1 VSMKGSIVNQIEV
14 NRYFTKGEDPYTAIK
29 WEERTARITNFKGE
43 VIFEQKGVR
52 VPESWSVTATNIVVS
67 KYFYGMLGTPERET
81 GVDQLVRRVVKTI
94 TAAGIA
100 QGYFDN
106 ENAEI
111 FAHELAFLLLNQYG
125 AFNSPVWFNV
135 GCEQYEPNAQAG
147 SWHWGPMYPD
157 STLMATVHGATGYRN
172 PQCSACFI
180 NSVGDSM
187 EEIMALARTEA
198 LLFKFG
204 SGTGTNFSPLRS
216 SKESVSGGGVASG
229 PLSFMKGLD
238 AFAGVIKSGGKTRR
252 AAKMAI
258 LDIEHPDIVDFIECK
273 LLEDKKAQALMR
285 EGYDGTSGPD
295 SPAYASVFYQN
306 ANNSVRVSDQFMYAV
321 ENDLNFCT
329 LTVKTRE
336 EVGNYRARDLM
347 HRIAHATWECGDPGM
362 QFDDTINKW
371 HTCKESGRIN
381 ASNPCSEYLFLD
393 DSACNLASLNLLKF
407 LKDGIFDV
415 KAFEQAVTL
424 FTIAQDILVD
434 LSGYPTERIAKNS
447 HDYRPLGLGY
457 ANLGALLMALGLPYD
472 SDEGRSY
479 AAVITAIMTG
489 RSYATSA
496 FLAENLAPLQ
506 SATGLR
512 SGDTGAC
519 PGWFSNKESFLDV
532 IRMHNEALD
541 HIDRSTIPND
551 LFSAAVSNWRTA
563 YDQGFIHG
571 YRNAQVSVLAPT
583 GTIGFL
589 MDCDT
594 TGIEPE
600 LALVKYKKL
609 VGGGQLKIV
618 NETVTQA
625 LEKLGYGP
633 QKIDDFIVYIDKFG
647 CLEGT
652 TLKAEH
658 LAVFDTAFKPTKG
671 ERFIQYMGHVKMM
684 AATQPFLS
692 GAISKTVNMPATA
705 TVEEIEDAYIQ
716 AWKLGLKAVAIYRD
730 GSKSNQVLVISKE
743 NKKAET
749 VQDILN
755 ELDAKAAAEAT
766 LDDPNA
772 PPRAVRH
779 RLPDTRPAVTH
790 KFAIA
795 GHEGYLTVGLYEHG
809 QPGEIFIAMAKE
821 GSTISGFM
829 DSFALVFSIALQHG
843 VPLETLVGKLAHTRF
858 EPSGWTGNPE
868 IGYAKSIMDYVAR
881 WLEHRFLKPHQGKL
895 FPEHPIP
902 ELVIEDETPR
912 PTSGTVQALS
922 AVMSMTDAPACQ
934 VCGCIM
940 VRNGACYKC
949 LECGSSSGCS

>member
-1 VSMKGSIVNQIEV
+1 MSMKGSIVNQIEV
-14 NRYFTKGEDPYTAIK
+14 NRHFAKGEDPYTAIK

-67 KYFYGMLGTPERET
+67 KYFYGKLETPERET

-111 FAHELAFLLLNQYG
+111 FANELAFLLLNQYG

-135 GCEQYEPNAQAG
+135 GCDQYEPNAQAG

-157 STLMATVHGATGYRN
+157 STLMATVHGATGYKN

-321 ENDLNFCT
+321 EKDLNFCT
-329 LTVKTRE
+329 LTVKTRQ
-336 EVGNYRARDLM
+336 EVENYRARDLM
-347 HRIAHATWECGDPGM
+347 HKIAKATWECGDPGM
-362 QFDDTINKW
+362 QFDDTINRW

-393 DSACNLASLNLLKF
+393 DSACNLASLNLLRF
-407 LKDGIFDV
+407 LKDGVFDV

-457 ANLGALLMALGLPYD
+457 ANLGALA
-472 SDEGRSY
+472 
-479 AAVITAIMTG
+479 
-489 RSYATSA
+489 
-496 FLAENLAPLQ
+496 
-506 SATGLR
+506 
-512 SGDTGAC
+512 
-519 PGWFSNKESFLDV
+519 
-532 IRMHNEALD
+532 
-541 HIDRSTIPND
+541 
-551 LFSAAVSNWRTA
+551 
-563 YDQGFIHG
+563 
-571 YRNAQVSVLAPT
+571 
-583 GTIGFL
+583 
-589 MDCDT
+589 
-594 TGIEPE
+594 
-600 LALVKYKKL
+600 
-609 VGGGQLKIV
+609 
-618 NETVTQA
+618 
-625 LEKLGYGP
+625 
-633 QKIDDFIVYIDKFG
+633 
-647 CLEGT
+647 
-652 TLKAEH
+652 
-658 LAVFDTAFKPTKG
+658 
-671 ERFIQYMGHVKMM
+671 
-684 AATQPFLS
+684 
-692 GAISKTVNMPATA
+692 
-705 TVEEIEDAYIQ
+705 
-716 AWKLGLKAVAIYRD
+716 D
-730 GSKSNQVLVISKE
+730 GS
-743 NKKAET
+743 
-749 VQDILN
+749 
-755 ELDAKAAAEAT
+755 
-766 LDDPNA
+766 
-772 PPRAVRH
+772 
-779 RLPDTRPAVTH
+779 RPA
-790 KFAIA
+790 
-795 GHEGYLTVGLYEHG
+795 L
-809 QPGEIFIAMAKE
+809 
-821 GSTISGFM
+821 
-829 DSFALVFSIALQHG
+829 
-843 VPLETLVGKLAHTRF
+843 
-858 EPSGWTGNPE
+858 
-868 IGYAKSIMDYVAR
+868 
-881 WLEHRFLKPHQGKL
+881 
-895 FPEHPIP
+895 
-902 ELVIEDETPR
+902 
-912 PTSGTVQALS
+912 
-922 AVMSMTDAPACQ
+922 
-934 VCGCIM
+934 
-940 VRNGACYKC
+940 
-949 LECGSSSGCS
+949 

>member
-1 VSMKGSIVNQIEV
+1 
-14 NRYFTKGEDPYTAIK
+14 
-29 WEERTARITNFKGE
+29 
-43 VIFEQKGVR
+43 
-52 VPESWSVTATNIVVS
+52 
-67 KYFYGMLGTPERET
+67 
-81 GVDQLVRRVVKTI
+81 
-94 TAAGIA
+94 
-100 QGYFDN
+100 
-106 ENAEI
+106 
-111 FAHELAFLLLNQYG
+111 
-125 AFNSPVWFNV
+125 
-135 GCEQYEPNAQAG
+135 
-147 SWHWGPMYPD
+147 
-157 STLMATVHGATGYRN
+157 
-172 PQCSACFI
+172 
-180 NSVGDSM
+180 
-187 EEIMALARTEA
+187 
-198 LLFKFG
+198 
-204 SGTGTNFSPLRS
+204 
-216 SKESVSGGGVASG
+216 
-229 PLSFMKGLD
+229 
-238 AFAGVIKSGGKTRR
+238 
-252 AAKMAI
+252 
-258 LDIEHPDIVDFIECK
+258 
-273 LLEDKKAQALMR
+273 
-285 EGYDGTSGPD
+285 
-295 SPAYASVFYQN
+295 
-306 ANNSVRVSDQFMYAV
+306 
-321 ENDLNFCT
+321 
-329 LTVKTRE
+329 
-336 EVGNYRARDLM
+336 
-347 HRIAHATWECGDPGM
+347 
-362 QFDDTINKW
+362 
-371 HTCKESGRIN
+371 
-381 ASNPCSEYLFLD
+381 
-393 DSACNLASLNLLKF
+393 
-407 LKDGIFDV
+407 
-415 KAFEQAVTL
+415 
-424 FTIAQDILVD
+424 
-434 LSGYPTERIAKNS
+434 
-447 HDYRPLGLGY
+447 
-457 ANLGALLMALGLPYD
+457 MALGLPYD

-479 AAVITAIMTG
+479 AAAITAIMTG

-532 IRMHNEALD
+532 IQMHNEALD

-551 LFSAAVSNWRTA
+551 LFSAAVSNWQTA
-563 YDQGFIHG
+563 YDQGFIYG

-658 LAVFDTAFKPTKG
+658 LAVFDTAFKPAKG
-671 ERFIQYMGHVKMM
+671 ERFIHYMGHVKMM

-705 TVEEIEDAYIQ
+705 TVEEIEEAYMQ
-716 AWKLGLKAVAIYRD
+716 AWRLGLKAVAIYRD
-730 GSKSNQVLVISKE
+730 SSKSNQVLVTSKDD
-743 NKKAET
+743 KKPEPETYQDVLSEIEGRTGKKLAE
-749 VQDILN
+749 L
-755 ELDAKAAAEAT
+755 LAKPGFFPD
-766 LDDPNA
+766 DDPNA

-858 EPSGWTGNPE
+858 EPSGWTGNAE

-881 WLEHRFLKPHQGKL
+881 WLEHRFLKPQQGKL

-902 ELVIEDETPR
+902 ELVIEDEAPR
-912 PTSGTVQALS
+912 PTGGEVQALS